1 MRGLSSTSI
10 RPGGAS
16 VFLCSV
22 WPRGRAGRGLEREGL
37 WAGLCSPSPNDRA
50 NCTQYKSLW
59 PINTT
64 STHIKSAH
72 MHMYLYTHT
81 KSLIECIH
89 LCRHADL
96 KSVNLTIHIHTHL
109 TETQTGDS
117 YLSYLL
123 SYPTGPIRQAA
134 WMMECLYFQPSF
146 LFAVFLQHNIYC
158 RFSTARYCSTP
169 LNSTC
174 SFWFSISKT
183 RGKYLVPGTFY
194 HLGWCSEQTEG
205 GVQTL
210 KTNVWS

>member
-1 MRGLSSTSI
+1 MEGVETWRGGEGVMRGLSSTSI

-16 VFLCSV
+16 VFPCSV

-37 WAGLCSPSPNDRA
+37 RAGLCSPSPNDRA

-96 KSVNLTIHIHTHL
+96 KFVNNTHTHTL
-109 TETQTGDS
+109 TETQTGD
-117 YLSYLL
+117 SYLL

-134 WMMECLYFQPSF
+134 WMMECLYIQPSF

-158 RFSTARYCSTP
+158 RCSTARYCST
-169 LNSTC
+169 LLSSTC
-174 SFWFSISKT
+174 SFWFYIGQT
-183 RGKYLVPGTFY
+183 RGKYLVLFF
-194 HLGWCSEQTEG
+194 
-205 GVQTL
+205 
-210 KTNVWS
+210 